1 MAGIQETINKGIGI
15 VAGAVAIPKKL
26 DEQAQK
32 IELAKKAEEEKAK
45 KQEEKEKKEEAKA
58 TAIKEKEESREK
70 EKAEKKEEKAK
81 KEEAKAQ
88 EKAKKEEN
96 RNIQLMEIANKRAQ
110 DLKIAKARQ
119 KKLLKEHFYGYL
131 EGSNKDTGI
140 ANKITI
146 AEMSLGGKKEH
157 SPENILKEIYKNER
171 KIGGDLY
178 GK

>member
-1 MAGIQETINKGIGI
+1 
-15 VAGAVAIPKKL
+15 
-26 DEQAQK
+26 
-32 IELAKKAEEEKAK
+32 
-45 KQEEKEKKEEAKA
+45 
-58 TAIKEKEESREK
+58 
-70 EKAEKKEEKAK
+70 
-81 KEEAKAQ
+81 
-88 EKAKKEEN
+88 
-96 RNIQLMEIANKRAQ
+96 MEIANKRAQ

>member
-45 KQEEKEKKEEAKA
+45 KQEEKE
-58 TAIKEKEESREK
+58 
-70 EKAEKKEEKAK
+70 
-81 KEEAKAQ
+81 
-88 EKAKKEEN
+88 KKEEN

>member
-1 MAGIQETINKGIGI
+1 MAGIQDTINKGIGI

-32 IELAKKAEEEKAK
+32 IELAKKAEEEKTK

-58 TAIKEKEESREK
+58 TAKKEKEETK
-70 EKAEKKEEKAK
+70 D
-81 KEEAKAQ
+81 Q

>member
-1 MAGIQETINKGIGI
+1 MASIQETINKGIGI

-26 DEQAQK
+26 DEQAEKVEQ
-32 IELAKKAEEEKAK
+32 AKKAEEK
-45 KQEEKEKKEEAKA
+45 KTQKEEAK
-58 TAIKEKEESREK
+58 
-70 EKAEKKEEKAK
+70 
-81 KEEAKAQ
+81 

-110 DLKIAKARQ
+110 DLKVAKARQ

-131 EGSNKDTGI
+131 EEANKDTGI

-146 AEMSLGGKKEH
+146 AEMSLGAKKEH
-157 SPENILKEIYKNER
+157 TPENILKEIYKNER

>member
-1 MAGIQETINKGIGI
+1 MASIQETINKGIGI

-26 DEQAQK
+26 DEQAEKVEQ
-32 IELAKKAEEEKAK
+32 AKKAEEK
-45 KQEEKEKKEEAKA
+45 KTQKEETK
-58 TAIKEKEESREK
+58 EK
-70 EKAEKKEEKAK
+70 EKAEKKEAKAKKEEEKAK
-81 KEEAKAQ
+81 KEETKAQ

-110 DLKIAKARQ
+110 DLKVAKARQ

-146 AEMSLGGKKEH
+146 AEMSLGAKKEH
-157 SPENILKEIYKNER
+157 TPENILKEIYKNER